1 MCISFPNY
9 LKTSFIF
16 RTGMKYRILM
26 YSTQYFAQVL
36 VVYGLTVTFSCM
48 TSCIYGNGP
57 LTDPLPTPQ
66 QRSRLR
72 YGRTENKQAM
82 L

>member
-1 MCISFPNY
+1 MCTGFPNY

-26 YSTQYFAQVL
+26 YSTQYL
-36 VVYGLTVTFSCM
+36 YGLAVTFSRM

-57 LTDPLPTPQ
+57 LTDLLPTPQ